1 MMTKT
6 ANTKKAAHPK
16 AGKTD
21 QKKSDVTVDRRRE
34 WRLDL
39 PLSVAVEWAYPEGNI
54 SREETILENIS
65 STGAYFC
72 LNSGVT
78 VGSKMTLIIEI
89 PDKLTEGKKLKLR
102 LEGVTIRLEE
112 PLRKDKKQGVAL
124 RFDEEFHFI
133 GESSA

>member
-1 MMTKT
+1 MTKT

-16 AGKTD
+16 AGKTEH
-21 QKKSDVTVDRRRE
+21 KKSDVTVDRRRE

-39 PLSVAVEWAYPEGNI
+39 PLSVAVEWTYPEENI

-72 LNSGVT
+72 LNSGIT

-89 PDKLTEGKKLKLR
+89 PDQLTEGKKLKLR
-102 LEGVTIRLEE
+102 LEGITIRLEE

-133 GESSA
+133 GESSG